1 MKILR
6 VEPFS
11 GLSGDMFLG
20 ALLDLGASAD
30 KLQSLPA
37 ILGLAGAS
45 IRIDPVDK
53 CGIRCTKVTIV
64 DDTPAQHRHL
74 SHIVDLIGSADLPEN
89 VKALAGRIFNIV
101 GEAEAAVH
109 GIPVEK
115 VHFHEVGAI
124 DSILDIVGAAVLL
137 AGFEFDGVVS
147 DPICTGSGFVDC
159 AHGRLPV
166 PAPAT
171 GKILQGLPIYSGAIQ
186 AEMTTPTGAAIL
198 KALDPVFTPRVL
210 NITQTGYGA
219 GSRDFEQPNCLRLG
233 LGESV
238 DSDTSGI
245 DRMILIQTN
254 LDDTSGELLGG
265 HFQDLLL
272 AAGALDVNLCPLL
285 MKKGRPGQR
294 LEVLCREQDRENL
307 SDIILAETTTI
318 GLRWFP
324 VQRTVLPR
332 KSEVVPTRFGEVRVK
347 CVTLPSGRIRKAPEF
362 EDCRKLALAAGVSVQ
377 EVMFEARDSCP
388 SSD

>member
-11 GLSGDMFLG
+11 GISGDMFLG
-20 ALLDLGASAD
+20 ALLDLGASPE
-30 KLQSLPA
+30 KLQALPA
-37 ILGLAGAS
+37 VLGLPGAS
-45 IRIDPVDK
+45 VRIDLVDK
-53 CGIRCTKVTIV
+53 CGIRCTKVTFA
-64 DDTPAQHRHL
+64 DHSPPRHRHL
-74 SHIVDLIGSADLPEN
+74 SDILGLIDGADLPEK
-89 VKALAGRIFNIV
+89 VKALAGRIFAIL
-101 GEAEAAVH
+101 GEAEAKVH
-109 GIPVEK
+109 GIALEK

-124 DSILDIVGAAVLL
+124 DSILDIVGAALL
-137 AGFEFDGVVS
+137 LDEFDFAAVLSGPV
-147 DPICTGSGFVDC
+147 CTGSGFVDC

-171 GKILQGLPIYSGAIQ
+171 AYLLQGMTTIAGDVS

-198 KALDPVFTPRVL
+198 KALDPAFTSPGL
-210 NITQTGYGA
+210 NLTRTGYGA
-219 GSRDFEQPNCLRLG
+219 GTRDFDQPNCLRLS
-233 LGESV
+233 LGET
-238 DSDTSGI
+238 DDPAFSGTE
-245 DRMILIQTN
+245 RMILIQTN

-294 LEVLCREQDRENL
+294 LEVLCREPDRVKL
-307 SDIILAETTTI
+307 ADIILIETTTI

-332 KSEVVPTRFGEVRVK
+332 KTEMVATRFGEVRVK
-347 CVTLPSGRIRKAPEF
+347 SVALPSGRIRRTPEF
-362 EDCRKLALAAGVSVQ
+362 EDCRERALAAGVSVQ
-377 EVMFEARDSCP
+377 EVMTEALGCCFRED
-388 SSD
+388 